1 MSKPVEWRMPAAP
14 PLPKIPHVPGSGT
27 VPDGDLL
34 AQLKANVPARVTDA
48 NWREV
53 AAYRNGLAL
62 YRAGYFWEAHEVW
75 EPVWM
80 ATAPGSRTRSLVQ
93 GLIQLANACL
103 KLAMGR
109 PRAARRL
116 LDLAEGHVHEA
127 AAGRDGGVLL
137 GLELAPIA
145 ESIRRFRGD
154 IGDNQAE
161 TLLRRRPLLEATLRI
176 DDDGTSPR

>member
-1 MSKPVEWRMPAAP
+1 MPAAP
-14 PLPKIPHVPGSGT
+14 PLPKVPHVPGSGT
-27 VPDGDLL
+27 APDRDLL
-34 AQLKANVPARVTDA
+34 AQLKADVPARVTDA

-62 YRAGYFWEAHEVW
+62 YQAGYFWEAHEVW

-80 ATAPGSRTRSLVQ
+80 AAAPGSRARSLSQ

-116 LDLAEGHVHEA
+116 LDLAEGHVREA
-127 AAGRDGGVLL
+127 AAGHYRGALL
-137 GLELAPIA
+137 GLEPVPIA
-145 ESIRRFRGD
+145 DDIRRFCED
-154 IGDNQAE
+154 IGDNPAE
-161 TLLRRRPLLEATLRI
+161 TLLQRRPSLEAALRI